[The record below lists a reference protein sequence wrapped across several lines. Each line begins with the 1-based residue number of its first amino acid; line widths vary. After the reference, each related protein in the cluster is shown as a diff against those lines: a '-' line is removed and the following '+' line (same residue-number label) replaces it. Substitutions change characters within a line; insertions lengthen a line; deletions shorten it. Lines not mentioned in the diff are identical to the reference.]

1 MEQTKNNLPPATPE
15 PSAPL
20 SQEQML
26 ADADALLAEFA
37 SDYERMAQ

>member
-1 MEQTKNNLPPATPE
+1 MEQTKNNLPPAAPE
-15 PSAPL
+15 PFAPL

>member
-1 MEQTKNNLPPATPE
+1 MAQTKNNLPPAAPE
-15 PSAPL
+15 SSVPL